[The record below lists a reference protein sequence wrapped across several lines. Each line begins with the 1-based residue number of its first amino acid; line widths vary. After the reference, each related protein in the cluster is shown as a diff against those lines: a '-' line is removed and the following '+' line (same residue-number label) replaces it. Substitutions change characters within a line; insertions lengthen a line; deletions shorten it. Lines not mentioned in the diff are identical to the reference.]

1 MIRIN
6 LYPSFE
12 AVSSTPVQQYAIL
25 GILLAAM
32 GVGGWY
38 WNVTSTRASLQV
50 TVDQLQEE
58 SLRLQEITLQVQE
71 FEERKRSLEERIA
84 IIERLKS
91 NQKGP
96 VELMNVVIG
105 SVPNNPPG
113 LWLTS
118 LVQQENLLTIEGRAF
133 DVPFVADFIAALDNT
148 RAFKYVDLQFWEQDQ
163 ESSIKFQLHCETADE
178 DESESE

>member
-6 LYPSFE
+6 LYPTFE
-12 AVSSTPVQQYAIL
+12 AVSATPVQQYAIL
-25 GILLAAM
+25 AILLAAM
-32 GVGGWY
+32 GLGGWY
-38 WNVTSTRASLQV
+38 WSVTGTRATLQV
-50 TVDQLQEE
+50 TVDQLQQE
-58 SLRLQEITLQVQE
+58 SERLQEITVRVQE
-71 FEERKRSLEERIA
+71 FESRKLSLEERIA
-84 IIERLKS
+84 IIERLKA

-118 LVQQENLLTIEGRAF
+118 MIQQENLLTIEGRAF

-163 ESSIKFQLHCETADE
+163 ETSIRFQLQSETVGE
-178 DESESE
+178 IE